1 MERISRIG
9 RIIILFGIAFLCSL
23 VINSI
28 FLIDV
33 GLSIRHIFTFV
44 AHVLP
49 VPILVCLPMLLLWP
63 RCQYVSLAI
72 LTVITI
78 FLYINILYYRNFT
91 DLISVS
97 TMSLATSVD
106 SIIVKSVIASMRPV
120 DLFMCI
126 PLVGLYIAIRNL
138 HPLDKL
144 RILSVRVKL
153 FALILSVAVLFV
165 VNYKHYRDFK
175 IFSNSIGQL
184 SEACSFSEAIKS
196 FFNRRIS
203 FYCEMR
209 NHGLWMAYILDFYR
223 TYNIKA
229 RYKAISGD
237 DIMDISSWKSGG
249 DEKYETLSSG
259 KKQNLIFIIVESLNT
274 LAIDWNWKGMTAMPS
289 LNKIISDSSCISF
302 TSMYPQVGNGR
313 SSDGQMMYHTGI
325 YPSAD
330 TPMCVV
336 DPDGPYVSLARLM
349 PPPTTSMEIITEA
362 PRLWNHSSTTKAFG
376 FDSLNHS
383 VAEDMQPAIA
393 DSVLF
398 ARACDIIQSTVTP
411 FYAVLTTISMH
422 DPYIQSEWGNGRRT
436 WISEIQD
443 MDERDKTY
451 LEACAVFD
459 RALGRFMDW
468 FWQSPLKDNTMIVIA
483 SDHEAREMYLSPE
496 MSDGRLFFAILNS
509 GRNGF
514 RCDKTVG
521 QIDVFP
527 TVVDAMGLWDSV
539 SWRGFGS
546 SLLREIPGFALRHD
560 GSVVGDTTKS
570 DMIERQR
577 LAVELSQKWIYAN
590 NKKEI
595 LDSLKIYSSVVK

>member
-1 MERISRIG
+1 MSVV
-9 RIIILFGIAFLCSL
+9 L
-23 VINSI
+23 VS
-28 FLIDV
+28 
-33 GLSIRHIFTFV
+33 V
-44 AHVLP
+44 A
-49 VPILVCLPMLLLWP
+49 LL
-63 RCQYVSLAI
+63 
-72 LTVITI
+72 
-78 FLYINILYYRNFT
+78 
-91 DLISVS
+91 
-97 TMSLATSVD
+97 
-106 SIIVKSVIASMRPV
+106 IAS
-120 DLFMCI
+120 
-126 PLVGLYIAIRNL
+126 
-138 HPLDKL
+138 
-144 RILSVRVKL
+144 
-153 FALILSVAVLFV
+153 
-165 VNYKHYRDFK
+165 NYKLYRDFYNY
-175 IFSNSIGQL
+175 SNSVGQL
-184 SEACSFSEAIKS
+184 SEESSLDEKIKS
-196 FFNRRIS
+196 FFSRRTS
-203 FYCEMR
+203 FYGEMR